1 MASNVESR
9 FWTTLL
15 KYNIYSI
22 KPITIY
28 TCPLYMPTPFPAF
41 IIIQHLSEWNQS
53 INLRYTW
60 TKHQVEGD
68 TFIIAATGACIL
80 MNFISSEVLTDLRE
94 RLHYSTIADNTCFSA
109 FVILKVL
116 QSSIALHEF
125 QNSFYKSYK
134 CPRRCNLPAMF
145 DFQTVQTL

>member
-1 MASNVESR
+1 MSIIYANTISC
-9 FWTTLL
+9 LH
-15 KYNIYSI
+15 YNTAHIRM
-22 KPITIY
+22 KPV
-28 TCPLYMPTPFPAF
+28 
-41 IIIQHLSEWNQS
+41 NK
-53 INLRYTW
+53 W

-125 QNSFYKSYK
+125 QNSFYKFYK